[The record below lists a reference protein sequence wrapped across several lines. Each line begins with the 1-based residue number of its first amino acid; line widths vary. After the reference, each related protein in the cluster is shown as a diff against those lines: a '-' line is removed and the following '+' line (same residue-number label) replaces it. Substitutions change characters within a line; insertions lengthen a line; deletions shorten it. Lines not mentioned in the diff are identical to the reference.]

1 MQRNLRTI
9 LHEAWRLTAPY
20 FNSEERWAA
29 RSLLLVVIALNL
41 SLVGFNV
48 VLNFW
53 SGAMFDSLQQKD
65 AALFTNLILFWRS
78 GTLSFSL
85 SDKDTFIPG
94 FVVLATVYIA
104 IAIYAIYL
112 RQLLEIRWRT
122 WLTHRLLGEWL
133 TDRAYYTMGLQAAQ
147 PRPGAQAE
155 TQAGTQAGTQPYADN
170 PDQRIAED
178 VRDFTR
184 NVLVYGISLMRN
196 VVSVISF
203 GSILWTLSGIVTV
216 WGVSIP
222 GYMLFI
228 AIGYAIVG
236 TWLTHLVGRPL
247 VGIEFDKQRL
257 EADFRYSLIRVRE
270 NAEGVAL
277 YNGERIER
285 MALLDRFA
293 AVVGN
298 WRTYMSREKWLNMLV
313 NGYGQVASI
322 FPLVVASPRYFAGEI
337 QLGGLTRIS
346 GAFGQVQS
354 SLSWFVDR
362 YDALAA
368 LRAIVER
375 LAGFQAATAEARSL
389 AQGGVRVQP
398 GSGSEVSLEHVQ
410 IALPGGR
417 VLMQDGT
424 FTFPAG
430 QATVISGRSGS
441 GKSTL
446 FRALA
451 GLWPFGSGTVYRP
464 SGRTLFLPQKPYIP
478 LGTLRHALAYPE
490 AVSAYPDDAMR
501 GALEAA
507 GLGALTP
514 ELDANQPWTQRL
526 SGGEQQRLAVARALL
541 LRPDWLYLDEATSSL
556 DPEAQAELY
565 ATLRANLPGTTLIS
579 IAHRA
584 DVATFHDTKL
594 VFRDGTLSPL
604 PLREGPGER

>member
-9 LHEAWRLTAPY
+9 LRDAWRLTAPY
-20 FNSEERWAA
+20 FNSEERWSA
-29 RSLLLVVIALNL
+29 RLLLLVVVALNL

-94 FVVLATVYIA
+94 FVFLATVYIA

-147 PRPGAQAE
+147 ARPGIQAV
-155 TQAGTQAGTQPYADN
+155 ADN

-216 WGVSIP
+216 WGVAIP

-293 AVVGN
+293 AVVVN
-298 WRTYMSREKWLNMLV
+298 WRSYMTREKWLNMLV

-346 GAFGQVQS
+346 GAFGQVQA

-362 YDALAA
+362 YDALAQ

-389 AQGGVRVQP
+389 AQGGVGVAAGP
-398 GSGSEVSLEHVQ
+398 DGAVALEHVQ

-417 VLMQDGT
+417 VLMQDGN
-424 FTFPAG
+424 FTFPQG
-430 QATVISGRSGS
+430 QATIISGRSGT

-451 GLWPFGSGTVYRP
+451 GLWPFGSGTVRRP
-464 SGRTLFLPQKPYIP
+464 PGRTLFLPQKPYIP
-478 LGTLRHALAYPE
+478 LGTLRHAIAYPD
-490 AVSAYPDDAMR
+490 AVSAYKDDAVR
-501 GALEAA
+501 DALTAA
-507 GLGALTP
+507 GLGALAP

-556 DPEAQAELY
+556 DPEAQSELY
-565 ATLRANLPGTTLIS
+565 ATLRTRLPGTTLIS

-584 DVATFHDTKL
+584 EIATDQDTRL
-594 VFRDGTLSPL
+594 VFKEGTLLPL
-604 PLREGPGER
+604 PPGEGRGEEIAARPNP

>member
-1 MQRNLRTI
+1 MMQRSLRTI
-9 LHEAWRLTAPY
+9 LRDAWRLTAPY

-29 RSLLLVVIALNL
+29 RLLLLVVIALNL

-94 FVVLATVYIA
+94 FVALATVYIA

-133 TDRAYYTMGLQAAQ
+133 TDRAYYTMGLQTAQAQ
-147 PRPGAQAE
+147 PGAKPGA
-155 TQAGTQAGTQPYADN
+155 QPYADN

-285 MALLDRFA
+285 LALLDRFA

-298 WRTYMSREKWLNMLV
+298 WRSYMSREKWLNMLV

-346 GAFGQVQS
+346 GAFGQVQA

-375 LAGFQAATAEARSL
+375 LAGFQAATADARSL
-389 AQGGVRVQP
+389 AQGGVRVQAGTEP
-398 GSGSEVSLEHVQ
+398 DVSLEHVQ

-417 VLMQDGT
+417 VLMEDGN
-424 FTFPAG
+424 FTFPQG

-451 GLWPFGSGTVYRP
+451 GLWPFGSGTVRRP

-478 LGTLRHALAYPE
+478 LGTLRNAIAYPDP
-490 AVSAYPDDAMR
+490 VSAYPDAAVRDA
-501 GALEAA
+501 LAA
-507 GLGALTP
+507 SGLGALAP
-514 ELDANQPWTQRL
+514 ELDADQPWTQRL

-556 DPEAQAELY
+556 DPEAQSELY
-565 ATLRANLPGTTLIS
+565 ATLREHLPGTTLVS

-594 VFRDGTLSPL
+594 VFKDGTLL
-604 PLREGPGER
+604 PLSLVEGTTRPSP